1 MATLRDEVFS
11 GQLSRVSKVC
21 QKEQFAENQSLLAQ
35 VLRRERETTY
45 LPVWR
50 RVGEVIVVV
59 DNLGVERGGGDAAG
73 VVGDHP

>member
-1 MATLRDEVFS
+1 M
-11 GQLSRVSKVC
+11 
-21 QKEQFAENQSLLAQ
+21 AQ